1 MVAIGCGPTDN
12 SDEISD
18 LPLLNEVE
26 VLPRILG
33 GGTGSGVMTIAEE
46 VDVDTGNSEFF
57 RGPEESKEKVNVRM
71 DVTIGDLQEYK

>member
-1 MVAIGCGPTDN
+1 MVAIGCGPADN

-26 VLPRILG
+26 VFPRILG

-46 VDVDTGNSEFF
+46 VDVDT
-57 RGPEESKEKVNVRM
+57 
-71 DVTIGDLQEYK
+71 